1 MSLRPQYIYITM
13 DRTNVYAVSV
23 VAMVLPKA
31 LTSSLMG
38 ILLGHA
44 STCLASH
51 YTISPG
57 TPPYTCVVLGG

>member
-1 MSLRPQYIYITM
+1 M